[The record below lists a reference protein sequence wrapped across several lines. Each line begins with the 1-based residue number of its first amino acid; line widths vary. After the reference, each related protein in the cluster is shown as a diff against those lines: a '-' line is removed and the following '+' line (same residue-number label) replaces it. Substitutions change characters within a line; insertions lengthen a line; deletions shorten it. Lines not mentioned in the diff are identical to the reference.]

1 MSIRIKDLSSK
12 VGKVTNTT
20 KIATEDFE
28 DPISDAT
35 RKIGAIDIVPFTWGM
50 SDEDSPLTIG
60 LVYTTEAGE
69 TRTIQDVILSLKNAP
84 TANTI
89 EVDILKETDINTNA
103 FVTIFSTKPTIM
115 INDFT
120 SQTSTPIPVFATNT
134 WEAGRRLQIVLVT
147 NDANFTA
154 TGLKVTLKS

>member
-1 MSIRIKDLSSK
+1 MSIRIKDLPPK

-20 KIATEDFE
+20 KIPTEDPG
-28 DPISDAT
+28 DLIPDAT
-35 RKIGAIDIVPFTWGM
+35 RMIGAIDIVPFTWGI

-60 LVYTTEAGE
+60 LLYTTEAGE
-69 TRTIQDVILSLKNAP
+69 TRTIQDVILSLKNTP

-89 EVDILKETDINTNA
+89 EVDILKETSINTNA

-115 INDFT
+115 INEFT
-120 SQTSTPIPVFATNT
+120 SQTSTPIPVFSTNT
-134 WEAGRRLQIVLVT
+134 WEAGRRLQIVLT
-147 NDANFTA
+147 INDANFAA